1 MSDLKVDGII
11 ASTGTNTNLTL
22 QGKGTGKV
30 AIGDGALLF
39 PDADGSANQVI
50 ETNASGVLSFVS
62 LPSAG
67 FTQGTEQATG
77 SGSSVT
83 FGSIPSGVDMI
94 VVNFDDVSQTGTTDL
109 GIQLGDA
116 GGIETSGYIG
126 GSTRAGLSSTAFETD
141 VMPVMEGAGASNNL
155 VGSAILTLTDAA
167 TYTWTFQSLLHGTSD
182 GIFIMGVGNKS
193 LSAELTQLKI
203 LSDGTFD
210 NGAVNIMY
218 Q

>member
-62 LPSAG
+62 LPSTG
-67 FTQGTEQATG
+67 FTLATEQATT
-77 SGSSVT
+77 SGTSVT
-83 FGSIPSGVDMI
+83 FGSIPTGTKLIIIM
-94 VVNFDDVSQTGTTDL
+94 FEDVSMNSGADFDVT
-109 GIQLGDA
+109 IGDS
-116 GGIETSGYIG
+116 GGLETSGYV
-126 GSTRAGLSSTAFETD
+126 SSSARMEATAFDMNNSTADF
-141 VMPVMEGAGASNNL
+141 MMK
-155 VGSAILTLTDAA
+155 LTDASTIVSGLFTLA
-167 TYTWTFQSLLHGTSD
+167 LKDASNFTWVASYICKSLTNKMSLGGGH
-182 GIFIMGVGNKS
+182 KS
-193 LSAELTQLKI
+193 LSAELTQVAI
-203 LSDGTFD
+203 SGGTFD
-210 NGAVNIMY
+210 NGSINIMY